1 MTCMTLDRST
11 FEAVLGPLQDIIDK
25 AAKARDEAAKHVQQR
40 QQQAGLAAA
49 DRSCFKLK
57 RRLCVH
63 SYGAVVYLALHARSP
78 DAKRAA
84 APSNKEYTMRLESI
98 ATIAKAGTH
107 EEVLAEVSLLRA
119 VHADPRLPKAIL
131 PPLLATFRDERAL
144 YWVFQVRHLHTSSPH
159 LTATSHQ

>member
-1 MTCMTLDRST
+1 
-11 FEAVLGPLQDIIDK
+11 
-25 AAKARDEAAKHVQQR
+25 
-40 QQQAGLAAA
+40 
-49 DRSCFKLK
+49 
-57 RRLCVH
+57 
-63 SYGAVVYLALHARSP
+63 
-78 DAKRAA
+78 
-84 APSNKEYTMRLESI
+84 MRLESI